1 MYNHFK
7 IITLSLTLLLLA
19 QFTFAQDNTV
29 GLIALDDDLSLGG
42 YSLIYPE
49 RQSDI
54 FLLNKCGEVVKQW
67 EDQPEARPASV
78 AYLLENGNILRSK
91 FLADD
96 PNSNIISG
104 GAGGIIELVNWDNEV
119 IWHYEVADSVRRQH
133 HDVHY
138 TEHGTVM
145 MIIWEYKGLDEIV
158 ANGFDTLSHTQR
170 ELWSDYILEVDP
182 LTDSIVWEWHAWDHL
197 IQDHDS
203 TKANYGIVADHPT
216 RLDINYQTFTFSK
229 TDWLHCN
236 SIDYNP
242 VTDQILISSKHFNE
256 IWIVDHSTTTA
267 DAATTSG
274 GNSNQ
279 GGDLLFRWGNPHAYQ
294 SGDLTT
300 QKLFSQHDAQWI
312 DEDDVNPTYEFFG
325 KIAVYNNFIAQ
336 GLSLGQI
343 LEPEFDATN
352 YTYGFSN
359 NTFLPQ
365 EFSKEFSH
373 PDTSKNF
380 STAASS
386 IQILGDGHVVMCAG
400 RQGRSFEITPDGE
413 LAWEY
418 MTPLR
423 FGNPVPQG
431 FELSLSDNFTFQIQR
446 YLEDYPA
453 LVDKTLEPLGFIE
466 LNPNPTFCTLVNNDE
481 LVIEENDFSIFPN
494 PVNELL
500 FLNNKNPKLEF
511 IQVFDV
517 VGNLILEKNITLGDN
532 EINTTDWESGIYF
545 IGNTSSS
552 YFKKIIK

>member
-1 MYNHFK
+1 MLNHFK
-7 IITLSLTLLLLA
+7 IIILFLIIA
-19 QFTFAQDNTV
+19 QFSFAQDNTI
-29 GLIALDDDLSLGG
+29 GLLALDDDLTIGG

-49 RQSDI
+49 RQSSI
-54 FLLNKCGEVVKQW
+54 FLLNKCGEIVKEW

-91 FLADD
+91 FLAND
-96 PNSNIISG
+96 PSSTFISG
-104 GAGGIIELVNWDNEV
+104 GAGGIIELVNWDNEI
-119 IWHYEVADSVRRQH
+119 IWTYEVADSTRLQH

-145 MIIWEYKGLDEIV
+145 IIVWEKKDLDEII

-182 LTDSIVWEWHAWDHL
+182 LTDSIVWEWHVWDHL

-203 TKANYGIVADHPT
+203 TKANYGVVADHPE
-216 RLDINYQTFTFSK
+216 RFDINYQTFTFNK
-229 TDWLHCN
+229 FDWLHCN

-242 VTDQILISSKHFNE
+242 VTDQILVSSKTFNE
-256 IWIVDHSTTTA
+256 IWIVDHSTTIA
-267 DAATTSG
+267 EAATSSG
-274 GNSNQ
+274 GNSNR
-279 GGDLLFRWGNPHAYQ
+279 GGNLLFRWGNPHAYQ

-312 DEDDVNPTYEFFG
+312 DADDVDPNYEYFG
-325 KIAVYNNFIAQ
+325 KIALYNNFIDQ

-343 LEPEFDATN
+343 LEPEYDSTT
-352 YTYGFSN
+352 YTYGFAN

-365 EFSKEFSH
+365 EFSKELSH
-373 PDTSKNF
+373 PDTMKNF

-418 MTPLR
+418 LTPLR
-423 FGNPVPQG
+423 LGNPMPQG
-431 FELSLSDNFTFQIQR
+431 FELALSENFTFQVQR
-446 YLEDYPA
+446 YLEDYPP

-466 LNPNPTFCTLVNNDE
+466 LEPNVAFCTLVNNEDIE
-481 LVIEENDFSIFPN
+481 IEENDFLIFPN

-500 FLNNKNPKLEF
+500 FINNKNPKLEF
-511 IQVFDV
+511 IQVFDI

-545 IGNTSSS
+545 IGNASSTF
-552 YFKKIIK
+552 YKKIIIQK